1 MPKYVPSMSDAAV
14 KAKTGRNW
22 SEWFKL
28 LDAAGG
34 RGLEHRAIAQLL
46 AREHGVK
53 SWWSQMVTVEY
64 ERARGLRAPHQTASG
79 YSVAVSKTLATSLPD
94 LYGET
99 ATAARRRRWFPKG
112 TFVETSQ
119 TTGKYL
125 RGSWNATARV
135 EMGFYSKG
143 ANKAQIAIQI
153 GKLAGPERVEME
165 RAAWKA
171 ALERLAQLVA
181 RPS

>member
-1 MPKYVPSMSDAAV
+1 MPTYVPSMSDAIV
-14 KAKTGRNW
+14 KSKTGKDWRG
-22 SEWFKL
+22 WFKL
-28 LDAAGG
+28 LDDAGAQ
-34 RGLEHRAIAQLL
+34 RLKHRAIAQLL

-64 ERARGLRAPHQTASG
+64 ERTRGLRARHQTAGG
-79 YSVAVSKTLATSLPD
+79 YSVAVSKTVAASLAE

-99 ATAARRRRWFPKG
+99 ATAARRSRWFPQG

-119 TTGKYL
+119 TTEKYL

-135 EMGFYSKG
+135 EMGFNSKG

-153 GKLAGPERVEME
+153 AKLASPERVEVE
-165 RAAWKA
+165 RSAWKA
-171 ALERLAQLVA
+171 ALEKLARRVV